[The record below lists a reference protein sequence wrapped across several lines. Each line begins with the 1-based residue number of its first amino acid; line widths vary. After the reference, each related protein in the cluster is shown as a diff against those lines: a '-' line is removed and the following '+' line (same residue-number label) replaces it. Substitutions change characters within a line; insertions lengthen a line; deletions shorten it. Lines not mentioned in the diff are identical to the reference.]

1 MRLSKNWQIGGGGRG
16 GVGIGLIILFI
27 LSGFCGDSHVAVRE
41 SRGEDFIFARRHS
54 TLQTRGGGG
63 GGKDTSFPMQE
74 TQKWPLQFFPF
85 AVRASKN
92 KASNLF
98 YNIVFPFN
106 AKPETPHV
114 NSQKFEAAT
123 LFFFHSAGAAADF

>member
-1 MRLSKNWQIGGGGRG
+1 MALVREGTGLFYVVLLPPLFSPARMRLSKNWQIGGGGRG

-54 TLQTRGGGG
+54 TLQTGGGGGG

-74 TQKWPLQFFPF
+74 TQK
-85 AVRASKN
+85 
-92 KASNLF
+92 
-98 YNIVFPFN
+98 
-106 AKPETPHV
+106 
-114 NSQKFEAAT
+114 
-123 LFFFHSAGAAADF
+123 